1 MPPEIIGLELYGND
15 GSTFVL
21 KIERG
26 DDVDLALQ
34 PDLPRAP
41 IEFKIDESLQLG
53 DGSTIWAGYI
63 PLGFTSEIDAAELTF
78 HVIESES
85 TIAEFNLADLSSN
98 QTDSNGDWWEFI
110 YWDYS
115 NDGYFSASDYY
126 EIRTNSTLDVEI
138 RTFDN
143 WANSWTDT
151 QDQS

>member
-1 MPPEIIGLELYGND
+1 M
-15 GSTFVL
+15 
-21 KIERG
+21 
-26 DDVDLALQ
+26 
-34 PDLPRAP
+34 
-41 IEFKIDESLQLG
+41 G
-53 DGSTIWAGYI
+53 DGSTIWAGYV
-63 PLGFTSEIDAAELTF
+63 PLGFTSEIYAAELTF

-98 QTDSNGDWWEFI
+98 QTNSNGDWWEFI

-115 NDGYFSASDYY
+115 GDGYFSASDYY

-151 QDQS
+151 QVQS